1 MTLLDR
7 FFSRSDPRDSMVPLY
22 NAIVTE
28 ARQPVYYTEGGVPD
42 SREGRFEM
50 VAALLSL
57 TLLRLEQ
64 DEAQKQNSVFLT
76 ELFVSDMDGQ
86 LRQFGI
92 GDMLVGKHIGKLM
105 SALGGRLGAYR
116 AAAESSES
124 WDDVVRRN
132 FFADDAALASGA
144 AALPAMLKA
153 YGDRIAPL
161 SSADIVRGHLGG
173 EASV

>member
-1 MTLLDR
+1 MTLLKR
-7 FFSRSDPRDSMVPLY
+7 FFQRSDPRDSMVPLY

-28 ARQPVYYTEGGVPD
+28 ARHPSYYIEGNVPD

-64 DEAQKQNSVFLT
+64 DDAQKQNSVFLT

-116 AAAESSES
+116 AASDNEDS
-124 WDDVVRRN
+124 WENVVRRN
-132 FFADDAALASGA
+132 FFEDDATKTEQAIALS
-144 AALPAMLKA
+144 AMLEN
-153 YGDRIAPL
+153 YRDQIAPL
-161 SSADIVRGHLGG
+161 TSKHIIAGQLGG
-173 EASV
+173 KKN

>member
-28 ARQPVYYTEGGVPD
+28 ARQPAYYTTGGVPD
-42 SREGRFEM
+42 TREGRFEM

-116 AAAESSES
+116 AASEGTES

-132 FFADDAALASGA
+132 FFADDAALASAA
-144 AALPAMLKA
+144 AALPAMLQA
-153 YGDRIAPL
+153 YRDRIAPL
-161 SSADIVRGHLGG
+161 SSADIVAGKLGG
-173 EASV
+173 EIA

>member
-1 MTLLDR
+1 MTLLNR

-42 SREGRFEM
+42 TREGRFEM
-50 VAALLSL
+50 IAALLSL

-116 AAAESSES
+116 SALVGSES
-124 WDDVVRRN
+124 WDDVVQRN
-132 FFADDAALASGA
+132 FFADDAAMASQA
-144 AALPAMLKA
+144 AALPAMLNA
-153 YGDRIAPL
+153 YSNRIAPIGT
-161 SSADIVRGHLGG
+161 AEIIAGQLGG
-173 EASV
+173 GANA